1 MPPLTPGARAAE
13 CRGAEVQRHTAEL
26 RRLNCALREEAASQ
40 TQLAQRLRT
49 QLVCSRAPAPR
60 RAAQLGACSAM
71 GLDCT
76 FESALRV
83 CNVSKGVSP

>member
-60 RAAQLGACSAM
+60 RAAQLGAVPRWDLIALLS
-71 GLDCT
+71 LR
-76 FESALRV
+76 FESAT
-83 CNVSKGVSP
+83 